1 MNYFK
6 LCLFLIMVIVL
17 STAQADWLKTL
28 EDFTNAGADPDQANL
43 SNSDIEGAFKDA
55 LTIGSENV
63 VNQLGMAGGFN
74 EDSNIRISLPDSLQ
88 PVKSSL
94 DKFGMGGS
102 LTDLESRLNEAAES
116 AVGQA
121 QPLFLNAINEMSWAD
136 AREILSGPD
145 DSATQY
151 FKNKMSTPLAESMK
165 PIVDESLNEVGA
177 IKSYNLIMEDYSSL
191 PFAPD
196 VQANLTDHVLEKSI
210 DGVFYYMALEEKAI
224 REDPARRTTELLKKV
239 FAK

>member
-1 MNYFK
+1 
-6 LCLFLIMVIVL
+6 
-17 STAQADWLKTL
+17 
-28 EDFTNAGADPDQANL
+28 
-43 SNSDIEGAFKDA
+43 
-55 LTIGSENV
+55 
-63 VNQLGMAGGFN
+63 
-74 EDSNIRISLPDSLQ
+74 
-88 PVKSSL
+88 
-94 DKFGMGGS
+94 MGGS
-102 LTDLESRLNEAAES
+102 LSDLESRLNEAAES